1 MQSCYDKMYCHLCSI
16 LLMIFFLID
25 GDFAD
30 YSKYYYLPGHLSSRS
45 VIAVLLDV
53 FLFVYPGVVRFNFWF
68 IQCVW
73 LYNSEECSG

>member
-1 MQSCYDKMYCHLCSI
+1 
-16 LLMIFFLID
+16 MIFFLID

-53 FLFVYPGVVRFNFWF
+53 FLFVYSGVVRFNF
-68 IQCVW
+68 
-73 LYNSEECSG
+73 